1 MVILPRSF
9 YKRSTTEVAREL
21 IGKVIVRR
29 LKDHKL
35 SGVIVETEAYGQAD
49 DPASHAFRGMTKR
62 NSVMFGEV
70 GTTYVYFTY
79 GNHHCINIT
88 ARNSLLAG
96 AVLIR
101 SIAPQEGIS
110 EMKRLRAR
118 DDHYVLTTGPG
129 KLAQAMNITCSQNG
143 VDVTEPDS
151 ELTIED
157 GSPCRM
163 VIATPRIGIS
173 RAKELQWRFIDPSS
187 EFLSRK
193 TRLASLQ
200 VK

>member
-70 GTTYVYFTY
+70 GTACVYFTY

-88 ARNSLLAG
+88 ARNRLLAG

-101 SIAPQEGIS
+101 SIAPQEGI
-110 EMKRLRAR
+110 
-118 DDHYVLTTGPG
+118 
-129 KLAQAMNITCSQNG
+129 
-143 VDVTEPDS
+143 
-151 ELTIED
+151 
-157 GSPCRM
+157 
-163 VIATPRIGIS
+163 
-173 RAKELQWRFIDPSS
+173 
-187 EFLSRK
+187 
-193 TRLASLQ
+193 
-200 VK
+200 